1 METQIYDGDQY
12 DTLMTFTAVGSL
24 AEAQEPPFDPRDPD
38 LVTVNPALMTEDE
51 FIEWMLSLFTNTGE
65 VMTVEPES
73 EPEPEP
79 EPDVGTMLLEGTLEG
94 LQGLLPDTEG

>member
-1 METQIYDGDQY
+1 
-12 DTLMTFTAVGSL
+12 
-24 AEAQEPPFDPRDPD
+24 
-38 LVTVNPALMTEDE
+38 
-51 FIEWMLSLFTNTGE
+51 MLSLFTNTSE

-73 EPEPEP
+73 EP